1 MIYKKL
7 RSDRNHGSMKKQIY
21 FTQVGFDF
29 EGSVYLPYA
38 AGAMASYALAQEDLA
53 AEYEFP
59 AFIFRR
65 EKVASV
71 LEKIRDPY
79 IAAFSC
85 SVWNMEFNKT
95 VAALVK
101 EKYPDCIVIF
111 GGHSVRENS
120 PQLLEEAPYIN
131 VLMYGEGEQT
141 FVNLLRALPSGDLKD
156 VPNLAFRQGGDIILT
171 ERAYYYDLAK
181 YPSPYCSGI
190 FDPIIEAEPETDF
203 LAVIET
209 NRGCPYSCAYCDWC
223 AGHKMRF
230 FPMEKV
236 LDEIRWLAEHRV
248 EYIFCG
254 DSNFGMFDRD
264 VEIAKA
270 LVETKRRY
278 GYPKVFRPCYE
289 KNSADRVFEI
299 CRILNSEGMDKGATM
314 AYQTL
319 SPEALKNIGRKNLT
333 LEHFSGLVRRYNEA
347 GIPCYSELILGLP
360 GETKESFCRGICRLL
375 ESGQHNS
382 LSVYHCEM
390 LPNSDMSDPAYIKQ
404 HGIEVIK
411 VPFNHIHSAINRS
424 EEVQEYSYLVRAT
437 GTMSRD
443 DWVGANLFSVCVQCF
458 HSLGLLRCFSLYLTA
473 EGIVSYYDFFS
484 ELLAFILS
492 SDGML
497 GKIWRGFREKYESS
511 LSGDWNYHRDV
522 FGNVTWFFEE
532 GAFLECVYSY
542 DAVME
547 ELLPFLRR
555 FSIPQNIF
563 EGLLAFQR
571 AMVRKPF
578 DREAAVPF
586 RYDFYSYFE
595 TVTDGGYAPLEKKEI
610 VLTVR
615 PRKVYDDV
623 AEYAKETVWFGR
635 RRGATV
641 YRGKEWQAKKARS

>member
-1 MIYKKL
+1 
-7 RSDRNHGSMKKQIY
+7 MKKKIY

-29 EGSVYLPYA
+29 GGSVYLPYA
-38 AGAMASYALAQEDLA
+38 AGTMISYALAQEDLA

-59 AFIFRR
+59 TIVFRR
-65 EKVASV
+65 EKIATV
-71 LEKIRDPY
+71 LDKIEHPY

-95 VAALVK
+95 IAARIK

-120 PQLLEEAPYIN
+120 PRLLEEEPYVDI
-131 VLMYGEGEQT
+131 LMYGEGEQT
-141 FVNLLRALPSGDLKD
+141 FVNLLRTLPTGDLSG
-156 VPNLAFRQGGDIILT
+156 VPNLAFRQGGTIHLT

-181 YPSPYCSGI
+181 YPSPYCSGVLDAI
-190 FDPIIEAEPETDF
+190 VDAEPETDF
-203 LAVIET
+203 LAVLET
-209 NRGCPYSCAYCDWC
+209 TRGCPYSCAYCDWC

-236 LDEIRWLAEHRV
+236 LSEIRWLADHRV

-270 LVETKRRY
+270 LVATKRQY

-390 LPNSDMSDPAYIKQ
+390 LPNSDMSDPDFVQK

-411 VPFNHIHSAINRS
+411 VPFNHIHSAINQS
-424 EEVQEYSYLVRAT
+424 EEIQEYSYLVRAT
-437 GTMSRD
+437 NTMNRD
-443 DWVGANLFSVCVQCF
+443 DWVGSNLFSVCIQCF
-458 HSLGLLRCFSLYLTA
+458 HSLGLLRCFSMYLTA
-473 EGIVSYYDFFS
+473 EGIVSYYDFFQ
-484 ELLAFILS
+484 ELLEYIIV
-492 SDGML
+492 SDG
-497 GKIWRGFREKYESS
+497 KIGSLWRSFRTKYENS
-511 LSGDWNYHRDV
+511 LTGDWNYHRDI

-532 GAFLECVYSY
+532 GAFLECVC
-542 DAVME
+542 DFDGFFA
-547 ELLPFLRR
+547 ELVPFLRR
-555 FSIPQNIF
+555 FPIKQDLY
-563 EGLLAFQR
+563 EELERYQR
-571 AMVRKPF
+571 TIVRKPH
-578 DREAAVPF
+578 DKETTSQF

-595 TVTDGGYAPLEKKEI
+595 RITDGESALLERKDIVVTVCPNKE
-610 VLTVR
+610 
-615 PRKVYDDV
+615 YDDV
-623 AEYAKETVWFGR
+623 AEYARETVWYGR
-635 RRGATV
+635 RKGATV
-641 YRGKEWQAKKARS
+641 YRGKELLVQVSEL

>member
-1 MIYKKL
+1 
-7 RSDRNHGSMKKQIY
+7 MKKKIY

-29 EGSVYLPYA
+29 GGSVYLPYA
-38 AGAMASYALAQEDLA
+38 AGTMISYALAQEDLA

-59 AFIFRR
+59 TIVFRR
-65 EKVASV
+65 EKIAAV
-71 LEKIRDPY
+71 LEKIENPY
-79 IAAFSC
+79 MAAFSC

-95 VAALVK
+95 IAARIK
-101 EKYPDCIVIF
+101 EQYPDCLVVF
-111 GGHSVRENS
+111 GGHSIREDS
-120 PQLLEEAPYIN
+120 PKLLEEEPYIDI
-131 VLMYGEGEQT
+131 LMYGEGEQT
-141 FVNLLRALPSGDLKD
+141 FVNLLRALPTGDLSG
-156 VPNLAFRQGGDIILT
+156 VPNIAFRQGETIHLT

-181 YPSPYCSGI
+181 YPSPYCSGVLDAI
-190 FDPIIEAEPETDF
+190 VDAEPETDF
-203 LAVIET
+203 LAVLET
-209 NRGCPYSCAYCDWC
+209 TRGCPYSCAYCDWC

-236 LDEIRWLAEHRV
+236 LDEIHWLAEHRV

-333 LEHFSGLVRRYNEA
+333 LEHFSDLVRRYNEA

-390 LPNSDMSDPAYIKQ
+390 LPNSDMSDPDFVQK

-411 VPFNHIHSAINRS
+411 VPFNHIHSAINQS
-424 EEVQEYSYLVRAT
+424 EEIQEYSYLVRAT
-437 GTMSRD
+437 NTMNRD
-443 DWVGANLFSVCVQCF
+443 DWVGANLFSVCIQCF
-458 HSLGLLRCFSLYLTA
+458 HSLGLLRCFSMYLTA
-473 EGIVSYYDFFS
+473 EGIVSYYDFFR
-484 ELLAFILS
+484 ELLEYIMV
-492 SDGML
+492 SDG
-497 GKIWRGFREKYESS
+497 KIGSLWRSFRTKYENS
-511 LSGDWNYHRDV
+511 LTGDWNYHRDI

-532 GAFLECVYSY
+532 GAFLECVC
-542 DAVME
+542 DFDGFFA
-547 ELLPFLRR
+547 ELVPFLRR
-555 FSIPQNIF
+555 FPIKQDLY
-563 EGLLAFQR
+563 EELERYQR
-571 AMVRKPF
+571 TIVRKPH
-578 DREAAVPF
+578 DKETTSQF

-595 TVTDGGYAPLEKKEI
+595 RITDGESALLERKDIVVTVCPNKE
-610 VLTVR
+610 
-615 PRKVYDDV
+615 YDDV
-623 AEYAKETVWFGR
+623 AEYARETVWYGR
-635 RRGATV
+635 RKGATV
-641 YRGKEWQAKKARS
+641 YRGKELSVQGSDL

>member
-1 MIYKKL
+1 
-7 RSDRNHGSMKKQIY
+7 MKKKIY

-29 EGSVYLPYA
+29 GGSVYLPYA
-38 AGAMASYALAQEDLA
+38 AGTMISYALAQADLST
-53 AEYEFP
+53 EYEFP
-59 AFIFRR
+59 TIVFRR
-65 EKVASV
+65 EKIAAVMD
-71 LEKIRDPY
+71 KIENPY
-79 IAAFSC
+79 MAAFSC

-95 VAALVK
+95 IAARIK
-101 EKYPDCIVIF
+101 EKYPDCLVIF

-120 PQLLEEAPYIN
+120 PQLLEEEPYVDI
-131 VLMYGEGEQT
+131 LMYGEGEQT
-141 FVNLLRALPSGDLKD
+141 FVNLLRALPTGDLSG
-156 VPNLAFRQGGDIILT
+156 VPNIAFRQGGTIHLT
-171 ERAYYYDLAK
+171 ERAYYYDLEK
-181 YPSPYCSGI
+181 YPSPYCSGVLDAI
-190 FDPIIEAEPETDF
+190 VDAEPETDF
-203 LAVIET
+203 LAVLET
-209 NRGCPYSCAYCDWC
+209 TRGCPYSCAYCDWC

-270 LVETKRRY
+270 LVETKRQF
-278 GYPKVFRPCYE
+278 GYPKIFRPCYE

-333 LEHFSGLVRRYNEA
+333 LEHFSDLVRRYNEA

-473 EGIVSYYDFFS
+473 EGIVSYYDLFTALLDFIMNS
-484 ELLAFILS
+484 E
-492 SDGML
+492 
-497 GKIWRGFREKYESS
+497 GKIGELWRSFQENYENS
-511 LSGDWNYHRDV
+511 LSGDWNYHRDE

-532 GAFLECVYSY
+532 GAFLECVCNY
-542 DAVME
+542 DVLFA
-547 ELLPFLRR
+547 ELYPFLRQYPIQEDI
-555 FSIPQNIF
+555 FS
-563 EGLLAFQR
+563 ELLEYQR
-571 AMVRKPF
+571 AIVRKPG
-578 DREAAVPF
+578 DRKEVHRF
-586 RYDFYSYFE
+586 HYDFHCYFNQIL
-595 TVTDGGYAPLEKKEI
+595 DGKNAVLKKKTLLLHICPLKY
-610 VLTVR
+610 
-615 PRKVYDDV
+615 YDDIG
-623 AEYAKETVWFGR
+623 EYARETVWFGR

-641 YRGKEWQAKKARS
+641 YKDSELLKNE